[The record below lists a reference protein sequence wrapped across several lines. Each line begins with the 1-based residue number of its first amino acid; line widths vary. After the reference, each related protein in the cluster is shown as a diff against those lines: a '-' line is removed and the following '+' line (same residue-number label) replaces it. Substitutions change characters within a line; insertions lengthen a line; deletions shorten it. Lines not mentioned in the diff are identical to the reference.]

1 MCCILDKI
9 AQFLKEVRSELAKV
23 TWPTKGQVIQY
34 TIVVIAISLAVAVFL
49 GVLDLVFEW
58 LLNRFIIDR

>member
-1 MCCILDKI
+1 M
-9 AQFLKEVRSELAKV
+9 KEVRNELAKV
-23 TWPTKGQVIQY
+23 AWPTKGQVIQY